1 MPARERH
8 NGFMRRVGFDITP
21 LSPYRLDLTAWALK
35 RREDNT
41 WDRWDSVTET
51 YNRLLVHADKPIDVS
66 VSQTGPIDTPLLRVT
81 ATMDSDSADLRDDT
95 IRDTVE
101 PALRGLLGTD
111 VDLSEFH
118 LLSSDDC
125 TLSPLATKLRGLK
138 PPRYLTLFE
147 ALTNAI
153 TCQQITLT
161 AGLRILGR
169 LANACGARM
178 EDAVSFPLP
187 ENVAQLSAQDLIGLG
202 YSRQKARAMSEL
214 SALAADGQLERS
226 IIANLSDD
234 EAVERLRQLF
244 GVGRWSAE
252 YALLRGDSRLNIF
265 PGDDMG
271 VRKHL
276 EQWLNLDR
284 RLNYDDVSHILE
296 TWRPFGGMIY
306 LHLLTASL
314 VDSGRVKRNEAIEAD

>member
-1 MPARERH
+1 
-8 NGFMRRVGFDITP
+8 MRRVEFDITP
-21 LSPYRLDLTAWALK
+21 LPPYRLDLTAWALK

-41 WDRWDSVTET
+41 WDRWDSDTGT
-51 YNRLLVHADKPIDVS
+51 YSRLMVHEGQPIDVS
-66 VSQTGPIDTPLLRVT
+66 VSQTGPINAPLLHVT
-81 ATMDSDSADLRDDT
+81 ATLDADCVDLTDDT
-95 IRDTVE
+95 IRDAVE
-101 PALRGLLGTD
+101 PVPRGLLGTD

-118 LLSSDDC
+118 RLSSDDC
-125 TLSPLATKLRGLK
+125 NLSPLATKLRGLK

-169 LANACGARM
+169 LAHACGARM

-202 YSRQKARAMSEL
+202 YSRQKARAMVEL
-214 SALAADGQLERS
+214 SALAVQGELERS
-226 IIANLSDD
+226 SISGLKND
-234 EAVERLRQLF
+234 EAITRLRLLY

-252 YALLRGDSRLNIF
+252 YALLRGDSRLGIF
-265 PGDDMG
+265 PGDDVG

-276 EQWLNLDR
+276 EQWLKLDH
-284 RLNYDDVSHILE
+284 RLNYDGVRHILE
-296 TWRPFGGMIY
+296 TWQPFGGMIY

-314 VDSGRVKRNEAIEAD
+314 VDSGRVKGNEAIEAD

>member
-1 MPARERH
+1 
-8 NGFMRRVGFDITP
+8 MRRVEFDITP
-21 LSPYRLDLTAWALK
+21 LPPYRLDLTAWALK

-41 WDRWDSVTET
+41 WDRWDSGTGT
-51 YNRLLVHADKPIDVS
+51 YSRLLVHAGEPIDVS
-66 VSQTGPIDTPLLRVT
+66 VSQTGPANTPLLRVS
-81 ATMDSDSADLRDDT
+81 AAMNSDSTEMTDDA
-95 IRDTVE
+95 IRGAVE
-101 PALRGLLGTD
+101 PVLRGLLGTD
-111 VDLSEFH
+111 VDLSQFH
-118 LLSSDDC
+118 RMSSTDS
-125 TLSPLATKLRGLK
+125 TLSLLAIKLTGLK
-138 PPRYLTLFE
+138 PPRYSSLFE

-169 LANACGARM
+169 LAHMCGARM
-178 EDAVSFPLP
+178 ADVVSFPLP
-187 ENVAQLSAQDLIGLG
+187 EKVAQLSAQDLIDLG
-202 YSRQKARAMSEL
+202 YSHQKARAMSEL
-214 SALAADGQLERS
+214 SALAVDGHLERS

-265 PGDDMG
+265 PGDDVG

>member
-1 MPARERH
+1 MRH
-8 NGFMRRVGFDITP
+8 IAFNITP
-21 LSPYRLDLTAWALK
+21 LAPYRLDLTAWALK
-35 RREDNT
+35 RREDNI
-41 WDRWDSVTET
+41 WDRWDSDTGM
-51 YNRLLVHADKPIDVS
+51 YSRLLVHEGQPIDVS
-66 VSQTGPIDTPLLRVT
+66 VSQTGSIDTPLLRVT
-81 ATMDSDSADLRDDT
+81 ATLDADSVDATDDT
-95 IRDTVE
+95 IRDAVE
-101 PALRGLLGTD
+101 PVLRGLLGTD
-111 VDLSEFH
+111 VNLSKFH
-118 LLSSDDC
+118 RMASIDA
-125 TLSPLATKLRGLK
+125 TLSPLATRLEGLK
-138 PPRYLTLFE
+138 PPRYPTLFE

-187 ENVAQLSAQDLIGLG
+187 GNVAQLSAQDLIDLG

-214 SALAADGQLERS
+214 SALAVDGRLERS

-265 PGDDMG
+265 PGDDVG